1 MSFYQDSLSQQ
12 LAEGWTQPFFSFL
25 ISIHLLKFRRSLWEV
40 YRLFLVLIF
49 VTTRMRRSE

>member
-49 VTTRMRRSE
+49 VITRVRRSE